1 MKSIKVTIMGRQFP
15 LKVDEADEEMMYG
28 IADFVDQRIRT
39 YKKELAN
46 QSESIILTL
55 ACLSIAEELFQD
67 RRNAAQ
73 QVQSPAPSFDAAPV
87 NRLLREILAEIR

>member
-1 MKSIKVTIMGRQFP
+1 MKSIKVTILGRQFP
-15 LKVDEADEEMMYG
+15 LKVDEDDEEMMYQ

-67 RRNAAQ
+67 RRNGSQKAAA
-73 QVQSPAPSFDAAPV
+73 SANAFDPAPV
-87 NRLLREILAEIR
+87 NRLLREILDELR